1 MKYRTKNKN
10 RNERSRMEVRAMTKY
25 VHISP
30 QKASDFSRTIQGK
43 KVVDALA
50 MVELSPRKA
59 ARLFGKTLRSALAN
73 AENNYE
79 LKRESLTVKEA
90 VANPGPM
97 LRRFRP
103 KARGMAG
110 RIRKRTSHFTVV
122 LTDEK

>member
-1 MKYRTKNKN
+1 
-10 RNERSRMEVRAMTKY
+10 MEVRAMTKY

-79 LKRESLTVKEA
+79 LKRDHSQGSGSQSGPDAEKIPSESA
-90 VANPGPM
+90 WY
-97 LRRFRP
+97 
-103 KARGMAG
+103 G
-110 RIRKRTSHFTVV
+110 RQNQKTYEPLHGGS
-122 LTDEK
+122 DG